1 VLNNIILKEI
11 LPYMHQY
18 STYPGEF
25 IPLPQAEV
33 LLQQANE
40 GMGSKPLVNLEENPD
55 CYKVEVNV
63 PGAKR
68 EDIFISVNDRILSII
83 VLRMACE
90 NLQHSLQLHEFDN
103 RPIKRQVYLPTN
115 ADTEFISAEYKE
127 GIVYLHLP
135 KSQQHPVL
143 SIQRIAVY

>member
-1 VLNNIILKEI
+1 
-11 LPYMHQY
+11 
-18 STYPGEF
+18 
-25 IPLPQAEV
+25 
-33 LLQQANE
+33 
-40 GMGSKPLVNLEENPD
+40 
-55 CYKVEVNV
+55 
-63 PGAKR
+63 
-68 EDIFISVNDRILSII
+68 
-83 VLRMACE
+83 MACE